1 MKNRVQRNRA
11 SAARIVRALDD
22 AALRVNDVTL
32 LLRLGR
38 LRRLALDSRTDNPA
52 APRTDRR
59 TLIACRRLN
68 QRLLD
73 GAALWELPGVLAEIE
88 RGLFDRERR
97 ACEESPL
104 YEQKRRLFD
113 RLRALASEMDAL
125 ALRRRELVDAGAKSP
140 ASADFDPAQALRRD
154 EFETCSLRLNRLQ
167 AEYRRASAALQA
179 MVSVHLLESEESML
193 ASLERDCA
201 ALPCPD
207 EAERRQLRLEL
218 RAEALDRRAAA
229 MADLRKTDAPEPV
242 RNVVLPPRFSP
253 ARAFEKIFE

>member
-1 MKNRVQRNRA
+1 MGACDAVVCVDNLVKRYGDLVAVDHLSLSIARGEVFGLLGPNGSGKTTTINCVLQLLSYDHGDVQ
-11 SAARIVRALDD
+11 
-22 AALRVNDVTL
+22 
-32 LLRLGR
+32 
-38 LRRLALDSRTDNPA
+38 
-52 APRTDRR
+52 
-59 TLIACRRLN
+59 
-68 QRLLD
+68 
-73 GAALWELPGVLAEIE
+73 
-88 RGLFDRERR
+88 LFGEPMRPT
-97 ACEESPL
+97 SYQL
-104 YEQKRRLFD
+104 KRRVGVVPQEVAVFEELTVRENVDSFCALYVSD
-113 RLRALASEMDAL
+113 RA
-125 ALRRRELVDAGAKSP
+125 RRRELVDAGAKSP

-154 EFETCSLRLNRLQ
+154 EFDACSLQLNRLQ

-253 ARAFEKIFE
+253 ARAFEEIFE